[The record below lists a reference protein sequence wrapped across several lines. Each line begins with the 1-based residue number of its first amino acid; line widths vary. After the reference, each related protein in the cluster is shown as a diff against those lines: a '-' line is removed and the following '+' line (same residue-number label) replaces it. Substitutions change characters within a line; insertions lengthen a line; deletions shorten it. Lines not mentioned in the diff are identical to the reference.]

1 MNISILLERALPLS
15 KEILDRIISGEFKVY
30 GGTIRDQFGRIVK
43 HLVFPQQGQD
53 SQATHFDELSQQ
65 INTTVNHAHTEIM
78 NQLANQTAIL
88 SAVNIISSHNT
99 NKTLGKKID
108 EIGDKIDRLDK
119 KTTEIHDEIVLNK
132 IIKISEIKSSSLAS
146 FEEALYANKVQIDP
160 QFIRLHIIPL
170 RNIFNSLHGVLVD
183 ILGEFSNKK
192 IIDNIE
198 LLMLIADLKNKSSFI
213 LGQTHIRLGE
223 DDIAQEYFNRN
234 INSNENLRSRLESL
248 KKTGVFS
255 PHIINEEKLLKLK
268 NDVDNFKT
276 LELQSQILSN
286 KNKLSIALKLPH
298 NLLLNNSFNTIHM
311 IDPIPRE

>member
-1 MNISILLERALPLS
+1 
-15 KEILDRIISGEFKVY
+15 
-30 GGTIRDQFGRIVK
+30 
-43 HLVFPQQGQD
+43 
-53 SQATHFDELSQQ
+53 
-65 INTTVNHAHTEIM
+65 
-78 NQLANQTAIL
+78 
-88 SAVNIISSHNT
+88 
-99 NKTLGKKID
+99 
-108 EIGDKIDRLDK
+108 
-119 KTTEIHDEIVLNK
+119 
-132 IIKISEIKSSSLAS
+132 
-146 FEEALYANKVQIDP
+146 
-160 QFIRLHIIPL
+160 
-170 RNIFNSLHGVLVD
+170 
-183 ILGEFSNKK
+183 
-192 IIDNIE
+192 
-198 LLMLIADLKNKSSFI
+198 MLIADLKNKSSFI

-286 KNKLSIALKLPH
+286 QNKLSIALKLPH